1 LKNLHRIN
9 HKELRIAFSNGNICW
24 KVFGNGSKIILAFH
38 GFGQSGEA
46 FAQLARTFSDHTIYC
61 MDLPFHGAT
70 TIANKNVALTPS
82 QIVEMANNL
91 IRQEGIGEFS
101 MIGFSIGAKLVFPL
115 IRGLAAQITEVTLI
129 APDGIKEN
137 IWYRMVTGSPAMRRV
152 FRCILQNSRTT
163 DTLITAAK
171 ALGIVDGKTA
181 AFAQASL
188 ADERSRA
195 RVYDIWCYLRKLK
208 LNAAEIL
215 HTIHKHR
222 LAVVFVIGE
231 KDRLVPPKSIVGLSA
246 KIEIKKMVRLRGG
259 HYHLIAQY
267 LQSIGSDGGAK
278 P

>member
-115 IRGLAAQITEVTLI
+115 IRV
-129 APDGIKEN
+129 
-137 IWYRMVTGSPAMRRV
+137 
-152 FRCILQNSRTT
+152 
-163 DTLITAAK
+163 
-171 ALGIVDGKTA
+171 
-181 AFAQASL
+181 
-188 ADERSRA
+188 
-195 RVYDIWCYLRKLK
+195 
-208 LNAAEIL
+208 
-215 HTIHKHR
+215 
-222 LAVVFVIGE
+222 
-231 KDRLVPPKSIVGLSA
+231 
-246 KIEIKKMVRLRGG
+246 
-259 HYHLIAQY
+259 
-267 LQSIGSDGGAK
+267 
-278 P
+278 